1 MFSTFEKLVD
11 PFPDEAPRAPP
22 SGLFA
27 FLWFF
32 ARPVWPLLAAM
43 AVFTAAISVI
53 EVSLFGFLGSIVDW
67 FAETP
72 KEALLAE
79 RGWQLAL
86 IGFVVVVALPGLQ
99 LLDGLVSFQAL
110 FGNFPMRF
118 RYVMHRWLLGHSLGF
133 FQDEFA
139 GRVSQKLMQT
149 ALAVRET
156 ATKSI
161 DVFLYVAVYFSGVVV
176 LAAASDWKLALPF
189 LGWLGL
195 YAVMLRYFIPRLD
208 RVAERQADARAEMTG
223 RIVDAYAN
231 VQTVKLFAHT
241 RREAD
246 YARASM
252 AGFLATVYGQGRL
265 VTLFVTCLQTLN
277 SLLLFAVGA
286 AGIALWT
293 NDLVT
298 VGAIAASV
306 GLVLRIHG
314 MSQWI
319 MWEVSGLFE
328 NIGTIRDGMAT
339 LQIPH
344 AITDRPEAPPLAVPT
359 GEIRFEKV
367 SFHYG
372 KGGGVLR
379 EFDLAIR
386 PGEKVGL
393 VGRSGAGK
401 STILNLLMRFHDV
414 EAGRILI
421 DGTDIRDVPQES
433 LREKIGMVTQDTS
446 LLHRSI
452 RDNVL
457 YGRPDAGEAALMRAI
472 ERAEAGEFVGELR
485 DRDGR
490 TGLDAEVGERGVKL
504 SGGQRQRIAIARVM
518 LKDAPILLLD
528 EATSALDSEI
538 EAAIAE
544 NLYRLMEGK
553 TVIAVAHRLSTIAAL
568 DRLVVLDKGAI
579 VEQGSHAELVARGG
593 LYAHLW
599 SRQVGGFL
607 AAGDG
612 EESGE
617 SDAPTTGTG
626 AKDEAPSMRA
636 AE

>member
-1 MFSTFEKLVD
+1 MFSKFERLVD
-11 PFPDEAPRAPP
+11 AFPEGETSAPP
-22 SGLFA
+22 PKTLAA
-27 FLWFF
+27 FIWFF
-32 ARPVWPLLAAM
+32 AKPVWPLLLAM
-43 AVFTAAISVI
+43 AVLTAAISVI
-53 EVSLFGFLGSIVDW
+53 EVSLFGFLGNVVDW
-67 FAETP
+67 FGDTAP
-72 KEALLAE
+72 DQFLAE

-86 IGFVVVVALPGLQ
+86 MGIVILVALPAIQ
-99 LLDGLVSFQAL
+99 LIDGLVNFQAI

-118 RYVMHRWLLGHSLGF
+118 RYTMHRWLLSHSLSF

-156 ATKSI
+156 VIKSI
-161 DVFLYVAVYFSGVVV
+161 DVFLYVAVYFTGVLIV
-176 LAAASDWKLALPF
+176 AAASDWKLALPF
-189 LGWLGL
+189 VGWLVL
-195 YAVMLRYFIPRLD
+195 YAVMLRWFIPRLD

-246 YARASM
+246 YSRASM
-252 AGFLATVYGQGRL
+252 QGFLTTVYGQGRL
-265 VTLFVTCLQTLN
+265 ITLFVVALQTLN

-286 AGIALWT
+286 TGIALWT

-319 MWEVSGLFE
+319 MWEVSALFE
-328 NIGTIRDGMAT
+328 HIGTIRDGMGT

-344 AITDRPEAPPLAVPT
+344 AITDKPEARPLAVPQ
-359 GEIRFEKV
+359 GEIRFDKV

-379 EFDLAIR
+379 DFDLNIR

-414 EAGRILI
+414 EGGRLLI
-421 DGTDIRDVPQES
+421 DGTDLRDVPQES

-457 YGRPDAGEAALMRAI
+457 YGRPAASEAELTRAI
-472 ERAEAGEFVGELR
+472 ARAEATDFVAELR

-490 TGLDAEVGERGVKL
+490 AGLDAEVGERGVKL

-528 EATSALDSEI
+528 EATSALDSEV

-579 VEQGSHAELVARGG
+579 VEEGTHAELVARGG
-593 LYAHLW
+593 LYASLW

-607 AAGDG
+607 PVG
-612 EESGE
+612 END
-617 SDAPTTGTG
+617 DADQ
-626 AKDEAPSMRA
+626 ASAMRA

>member
-1 MFSTFEKLVD
+1 MFSKFEKLVE
-11 PFPDEAPRAPP
+11 PFPDEEPVAPP
-22 SGLFA
+22 RTLFG
-27 FLWFF
+27 FIWYF
-32 ARPVWPLLAAM
+32 ARPVWPLLVAM
-43 AVFTAAISVI
+43 AALTALISVI
-53 EVSLFGFLGSIVDW
+53 EVSLFGFLGNVVDW
-67 FAETP
+67 FGDTP
-72 KEALLAE
+72 KETFLSE
-79 RGWQLAL
+79 RGWQLAIMGFIIL
-86 IGFVVVVALPGLQ
+86 IALPGIQ
-99 LLDGLVSFQAL
+99 LIDGLVNFQAI

-118 RYVMHRWLLGHSLGF
+118 RYTMHRWLLGHSLSF

-156 ATKSI
+156 VIKAI
-161 DVFLYVAVYFSGVVV
+161 DVFLYVAVYFTGVLV
-176 LAAASDWKLALPF
+176 LAASSDWKLALPF
-189 LGWLGL
+189 LGWLIL
-195 YAVMLRYFIPRLD
+195 YAAMLRWFIPRLD

-223 RIVDAYAN
+223 RIVDAYSN

-241 RREAD
+241 RREGD
-246 YARASM
+246 YARSSM
-252 AGFLATVYGQGRL
+252 SGFLHTVYGQARL
-265 VTLFVTCLQTLN
+265 ITLFVVCLQTLN
-277 SLLLFAVGA
+277 SLLLFAVAA
-286 AGIALWT
+286 AGIGLWV

-298 VGAIAASV
+298 IGAIAASV

-319 MWEVSGLFE
+319 MWEISALFE

-339 LQIPH
+339 LQLPH
-344 AITDRPEAPPLAVPT
+344 AITDKPEAKPLLVPR

-372 KGGGVLR
+372 KGDGVLR
-379 EFDLAIR
+379 DFDLTIR
-386 PGEKVGL
+386 QGEKVGL

-452 RDNVL
+452 RENVL
-457 YGRPDAGEAALMRAI
+457 YGRPDAGEAALERAI
-472 ERAEAGEFVGELR
+472 ARAEASDFIEDLR

-518 LKDAPILLLD
+518 LKDAPLLLLD
-528 EATSALDSEI
+528 EATSALDSEV

-579 VEQGSHAELVARGG
+579 VEEGTHADLVARGG
-593 LYAHLW
+593 LYASLW
-599 SRQVGGFL
+599 ARQVGGFL
-607 AAGDG
+607 PAGANDDDDG
-612 EESGE
+612 AS
-617 SDAPTTGTG
+617 AI
-626 AKDEAPSMRA
+626 RA